1 MSPLFATLLSAHI
14 LLGVIGVSASVVAA
28 YCLIRPKIDAL
39 PLRAAWIATLSY
51 ILSWL
56 SGGWY
61 YWKFYGASVKPA
73 ILENTP
79 WAHLI
84 FMEAKEHVFL
94 FLPFAALV
102 FSLVLYTHKE
112 ALISDDTLRKQTLFL
127 ALAIAG
133 IAVIITL
140 SGVLI
145 SGGSR

>member
-1 MSPLFATLLSAHI
+1 MTPLFASLLSAHI
-14 LLGVIGVSASVVAA
+14 LLGIVGVCASVITAFT
-28 YCLIRPKIDAL
+28 LIRYTGGTYTFRTAC
-39 PLRAAWIATLSY
+39 IACFGY
-51 ILSWL
+51 VLSWL

-94 FLPFAALV
+94 FLPFA
-102 FSLVLYTHKE
+102 SLVLAVLLYTHKE
-112 ALISDDTLRKQTLFL
+112 ALSTDDTLRKQTLFL
-127 ALAIAG
+127 ALTIAG